1 MAGLAWCRS
10 WLWGKAPPGERHS
23 SPQNTSFA
31 LQSGGVFLPPPHFLL
46 KAEPWW
52 PIARATEPLLLN
64 ILLNRGLPPPH
75 PSSIHVAKA
84 SYSSLVCV
92 TPHLGCVW
100 DTQMHTCTYLF
111 TTGPDHIL
119 KKGCEDHFLHKRI

>member
-64 ILLNRGLPPPH
+64 ILLNRGLPPPPQQH
-75 PSSIHVAKA
+75 PCGQSELFITGVRHPPSG
-84 SYSSLVCV
+84 LCV
-92 TPHLGCVW
+92 GHA
-100 DTQMHTCTYLF
+100 DAHMHIFVHY
-111 TTGPDHIL
+111 GPRSHFE
-119 KKGCEDHFLHKRI
+119 KGV

>member
-10 WLWGKAPPGERHS
+10 WLQGKAPPGERHS

-31 LQSGGVFLPPPHFLL
+31 LQSGGVLSATTPFSP
-46 KAEPWW
+46 KS
-52 PIARATEPLLLN
+52 RALVAYCQGHRTPVAQHPAQQ
-64 ILLNRGLPPPH
+64 RPAPPH

-111 TTGPDHIL
+111 TMGPDHIL

>member
-46 KAEPWW
+46 KQSPGGLL
-52 PIARATEPLLLN
+52 PGPQNPCCSTSCSTEAC
-64 ILLNRGLPPPH
+64 PPPPQQH
-75 PSSIHVAKA
+75 PCGQSELFITGVRHPPSG
-84 SYSSLVCV
+84 LCV
-92 TPHLGCVW
+92 GHA
-100 DTQMHTCTYLF
+100 DAHMHIFVHY
-111 TTGPDHIL
+111 GPRSHFE
-119 KKGCEDHFLHKRI
+119 KGV